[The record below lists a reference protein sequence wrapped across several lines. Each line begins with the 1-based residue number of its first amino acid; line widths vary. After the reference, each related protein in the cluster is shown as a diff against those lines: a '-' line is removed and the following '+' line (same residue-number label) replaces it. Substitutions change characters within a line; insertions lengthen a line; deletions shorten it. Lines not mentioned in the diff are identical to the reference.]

1 MAIEILKR
9 ERANLRIKAR
19 AWDAR
24 HPGTD
29 GQVSVKTYN
38 LLRKCA
44 KLTAAIMVLKVAGI
58 TA

>member
-9 ERANLRIKAR
+9 ERAALREKAR

-29 GQVSVKTYN
+29 GQVSVKTHN
-38 LLRKCA
+38 LLRKAA

>member
-9 ERANLRIKAR
+9 ERESLRKQAR

-24 HPGTD
+24 HPATD
-29 GQVSVKTYN
+29 GQVSVKTWN
-38 LLRKCA
+38 LLRKAA